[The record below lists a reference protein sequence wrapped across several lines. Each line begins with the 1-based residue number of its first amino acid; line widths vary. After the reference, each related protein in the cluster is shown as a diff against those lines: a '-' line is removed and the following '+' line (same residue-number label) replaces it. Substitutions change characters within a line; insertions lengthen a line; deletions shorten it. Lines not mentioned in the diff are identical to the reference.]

1 MMNAGELDS
10 TILMIDVFDTFS
22 YAVVGVFKFANIY
35 VQLSYN
41 TIIPWLLNATGDNAR
56 HDN

>member
-1 MMNAGELDS
+1 MMKAGELDS

-35 VQLSYN
+35 AQLSYN
-41 TIIPWLLNATGDNAR
+41 TLAVECYGR
-56 HDN
+56 

>member
-1 MMNAGELDS
+1 MMKAGELDS

-22 YAVVGVFKFANIY
+22 YAVVAVFMFANIY
-35 VQLSYN
+35 TQLSYN